1 MQFRRPLEAAQTIVV
16 KVGTK
21 VLLSCDGSIA
31 EDAFR
36 RLTKS
41 IAELQKSGR
50 RVLLV
55 SSGAVGLG
63 AKSLGLS
70 PNLVSVCAAAGQSVL
85 TTLYHRAFEQQGI
98 AAAQILVTDDDFKTA
113 ARQQRLLRTLE
124 HLSELGV
131 VPILNENDV
140 VAYSQEAE
148 QPIFSDNDMLASLV
162 ARAVN
167 ADLLVILT
175 DVDGIYDAHPDNAK
189 AALIPEIR
197 GARVLDDAEQ
207 VSEFGRGG
215 MQAKLKAAI
224 HVAEMHSAVAVI
236 ANGRIPDVLEK
247 IIEGHQIGTLIAP
260 LEAK

>member
-1 MQFRRPLEAAQTIVV
+1 MRFRQRLESAQTVIV

-21 VLLSCDGSIA
+21 VLLDPDGSIA
-31 EDAFR
+31 EDAFSG
-36 RLTKS
+36 LAKS
-41 IAELQKSGR
+41 IAELQKNGR

-70 PNLVSVCAAAGQSVL
+70 PNLIPVCAAAGQSVL
-85 TTLYHRAFEQQGI
+85 TTLYHRAFAELGI
-98 AAAQILVTDDDFKTA
+98 AVAQILVTDEDFKTA
-113 ARQQRLLRTLE
+113 EREQRLLKTLE
-124 HLSELGV
+124 HLGDLGV

-140 VAYSQEAE
+140 V
-148 QPIFSDNDMLASLV
+148 NDMLASLV

-167 ADLLVILT
+167 ADLLIILT
-175 DVDGIYDAHPDNAK
+175 DVDGIYDAHPDSSE

-197 GARVLDDAEQ
+197 GAHVVESAES

-215 MQAKLKAAI
+215 IQAKLKAALHAA
-224 HVAEMHSAVAVI
+224 HVHRVMAVI
-236 ANGRIPDVLEK
+236 ANGRTPGVLEK

>member
-1 MQFRRPLEAAQTIVV
+1 MQFRRPLQAAQTIVV

-21 VLLSCDGSIA
+21 VLLNSDGSIA
-31 EDAFR
+31 EDAFA

-55 SSGAVGLG
+55 ASGAVGLG

-70 PNLVSVCAAAGQSVL
+70 PSLVSVCAAAGQSVL
-85 TTLYHRAFEQQGI
+85 TALYHRAFEQLGI
-98 AAAQILVTDDDFKTA
+98 AVAQILVTDDDFKTT
-113 ARQQRLLRTLE
+113 ARQQRLLQTLE

-140 VAYSQEAE
+140 ITYAHDAE
-148 QPIFSDNDMLASLV
+148 QRIFSDNDMLASLV

-175 DVDGIYDAHPDNAK
+175 DVDGIYDAHPESAK

-197 GARVLDDAEQ
+197 AAHVLDGAEE

-215 MQAKLKAAI
+215 IQAKLKAAM
-224 HVAEMHSAVAVI
+224 HVAEMHRAVAVI
-236 ANGRIPDVLEK
+236 ANGRIPNVLEK
-247 IIEGHQIGTLIAP
+247 IIEGRQIGTLIAP

>member
-1 MQFRRPLEAAQTIVV
+1 MQFRRPLEAAQAIVV

-31 EDAFR
+31 EEAIR
-36 RLTKS
+36 GLTRS
-41 IAELQKSGR
+41 IAELQKGGR

-70 PNLVSVCAAAGQSVL
+70 PNMVSVCAAAGQSAL

-140 VAYSQEAE
+140 FAYSQEAE
-148 QPIFSDNDMLASLV
+148 QRIFSDNDMLASLV

-175 DVDGIYDAHPDNAK
+175 DVDGIYDAHPDSDK
-189 AALIPEIR
+189 ASLIPEIR
-197 GARVLDDAEQ
+197 GAHVLDGADH

-215 MQAKLKAAI
+215 IRSKLKAAI

-236 ANGRIPDVLEK
+236 ANGRIPNVLEK
-247 IIEGHQIGTLIAP
+247 IMEGHRIGTLITP